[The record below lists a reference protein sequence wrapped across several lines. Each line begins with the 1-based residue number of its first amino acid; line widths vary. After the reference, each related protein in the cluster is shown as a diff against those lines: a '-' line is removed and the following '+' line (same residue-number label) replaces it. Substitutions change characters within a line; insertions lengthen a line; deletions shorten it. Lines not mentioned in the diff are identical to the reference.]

1 MIIRIISLLTNRPV
15 LLFIQAVAFTTI
27 PYRQFSK
34 FKKDTQICLSSI
46 DWIGSLQDWSFMAS
60 RSKNPKSS
68 TNKIKMKKWRKCTL
82 RELMAIFHGI
92 KKLFTQRL
100 NVSLIKMEFTESLRN
115 FNPSIKRRSMNKIKF
130 KTKRWMKSEKRVWK
144 GIRKKTKK
152 SKVRI
157 QI

>member
-1 MIIRIISLLTNRPV
+1 MIIRIILLLTNRPV
-15 LLFIQAVAFTTI
+15 LPFIQAAAFTTI
-27 PYRQFSK
+27 PYPRFSK
-34 FKKDTQICLSSI
+34 FKKDTTICLSSI
-46 DWIGSLQDWSFMAS
+46 DWIDSLQDWSFMAS
-60 RSKNPKSS
+60 QSKNPKSF
-68 TNKIKMKKWRKCTL
+68 TNKIKMKKWRRCTL

-92 KKLFTQRL
+92 KKLSTQRL

-115 FNPSIKRRSMNKIKF
+115 FNPSRKRLNINKIKL
-130 KTKRWMKSEKRVWK
+130 KAKRWLKSEKRVWK